1 MFPDGPILKEKAML
15 IKERLNKYEL
25 ATFTVSDGWLE
36 KFKRT
41 FGLLE
46 TRISGEA
53 DDIPKMTIQ
62 LWIERLPGLTSGYK
76 LRKIWNMDELGLF
89 FKSLLEK
96 GLVKKWR
103 RCKGSKKSKQR
114 LTAAFFV
121 AADGSKI
128 SAPVVI
134 WKSKSSRHFKN
145 IQGKT
150 RPSMVHYF
158 SNEKAWKKAEVMED
172 VLRLLDRKVQLEC
185 RKITLFLDNVP
196 CHPETL
202 QNNLKNIKLIF
213 LSKCTTSRMQPLDA
227 GIIRAF
233 KCKYRKKLLKY
244 VFSRTDEGKNA
255 SEIIQ
260 DVNIAKAIHWLQ
272 VAWRDV
278 STETII
284 NASENVGL
292 DKILSTAL
300 PMTMK

>member
-1 MFPDGPILKEKAML
+1 MNWVCFSKVYWKKALLK
-15 IKERLNKYEL
+15 N
-25 ATFTVSDGWLE
+25 
-36 KFKRT
+36 
-41 FGLLE
+41 
-46 TRISGEA
+46 GE
-53 DDIPKMTIQ
+53 DVK
-62 LWIERLPGLTSGYK
+62 GV
-76 LRKIWNMDELGLF
+76 
-89 FKSLLEK
+89 KSLNNVL
-96 GLVKKWR
+96 
-103 RCKGSKKSKQR
+103 QQP
-114 LTAAFFV
+114 FFV

-134 WKSKSSRHFKN
+134 WKSKLSRHFKN

-158 SNEKAWKKAEVMED
+158 SNEKAWKKTEVMED